1 MILVTGGLGMI
12 GAHTARALTDL
23 GHEVVVT
30 AHRRTEVPSFL
41 AGQVTVEP
49 LDVTDRDAF
58 LALAERHDITDIVHL
73 AGSIPG
79 KDLVDFFRTET
90 AGLLNALDA
99 ARTWGIRRFAVASS
113 LGVYIGRTETRWH
126 EDLALPAAE
135 LPHLI
140 VAFKK
145 AAEPLTTH
153 SLQSSGIQPVVLR
166 IGSIWG
172 PLMDPESPFNHIP
185 PYISAVLRGEQ
196 PQPLHADDGGDSCY
210 APDAGRAIALLMT
223 AETLR
228 HDTYNVSAGR
238 PFTNRELADALQA
251 ITPGL
256 RPSLLPGRQDGPGDD
271 PYLDIARLTHDTGFA
286 PAFDVAKAVADYVAW
301 RAGNPR

>member
-12 GAHTARALTDL
+12 GAHTAHALTGL

-30 AHRRTEVPSFL
+30 AHRRAEVPSFL
-41 AGQVTVEP
+41 AGRVTMES

-58 LALAERHDITDIVHL
+58 LALAGRHEISDIVHL

-79 KDLVDFFRTET
+79 KDPVCFFRTET
-90 AGLLNALDA
+90 TGLLNALDA
-99 ARTWGIRRFAVASS
+99 ARTWGVRRFAVASS
-113 LGVYIGRTETRWH
+113 LGVYAGRAETPWH
-126 EDLALPAAE
+126 EELALPTAE

-145 AAEPLTTH
+145 AVEPLTTH
-153 SLQSSGIQPVVLR
+153 GLRGSGVQPVVLR
-166 IGSIWG
+166 IGTIWG
-172 PLMDPESPFNHIP
+172 PLVDPESPFFPIP
-185 PYISAVLRGEQ
+185 PYISAVLRGEE
-196 PQPLHADDGGDSCY
+196 PRPLHADDGGDCCY

-228 HDTYNVSAGR
+228 HDTYNVSSGR
-238 PFTNRELADALQA
+238 PATNREFADTLQSIA
-251 ITPGL
+251 PCL
-256 RPSLLPGRQDGPGDD
+256 RPGLLPGRQAGPGDD
-271 PYLDIARLTHDTGFA
+271 PYLDTTRLTRDTGFA
-286 PAFDVAKAVADYVAW
+286 PAFEVATAVADYVAW